1 MKWKKILAN
10 FLLDKGLV
18 LKIYFKNAYNSV
30 TEQNLIGIF
39 PKKKE

>member
-10 FLLDKGLV
+10 LLLDKGLI
-18 LKIYFKNAYNSV
+18 LKMYFKNSYNSM